1 MVSAWASENR
11 LVLGQLK
18 TEAKSNE
25 ITAIPELLQVL
36 DISGCIITI
45 DAMGCQK
52 KYRGCDYSKASRL
65 CARFESEYENLFK
78 EVTAF
83 FAQAE
88 SENFRDLAIKYWETT
103 TKDHGRL
110 EIRRYWVTDQLA
122 TFEHTKPWKDIRLI
136 GMVEAE
142 RTVRGKTTI
151 ERRYY
156 ISSLQ
161 KNVIFSPRRLAYIRG
176 IENSVHWDWIWPF
189 AKMNPVSE
197 RDTLQKTWPSSDRL
211 HSIYCARTPLNEG
224 SKTNGLKPVKV
235 STILPTSCGAKPGE
249 F

>member
-1 MVSAWASENR
+1 
-11 LVLGQLK
+11 VLALK
-18 TEAKSNE
+18 ANH
-25 ITAIPELLQVL
+25 
-36 DISGCIITI
+36 
-45 DAMGCQK
+45 
-52 KYRGCDYSKASRL
+52 
-65 CARFESEYENLFK
+65 ENLFK

-88 SENFRDLAIKYWETT
+88 SENFRDPAIKYWETT
-103 TKDHGRL
+103 TKNHGRL

-156 ISSLQ
+156 ISSLE
-161 KNVIFSPRRLAYIRG
+161 KMSSFSTKRFAYIGASKIRSIG
-176 IENSVHWDWIWPF
+176 SWIGPF

-197 RDTLQKTWPSSDRL
+197 RDTLQKTWPPSDRL
-211 HSIYCARTPLNEG
+211 RSIYCARTPLN
-224 SKTNGLKPVKV
+224 
-235 STILPTSCGAKPGE
+235 
-249 F
+249 